1 MKQEPRKPGFT
12 LAEMLIVIASIAV
25 LVGIGVPAVRALYNS
40 FESTGG
46 SRAVISAA
54 LASARA
60 IAARE
65 QRYVGVRFQK
75 AFNADDPLNPFA
87 ESQYMVF
94 IIHDYEK
101 TGYAAGFRAVRGV
114 KPIKLPDSVGVM
126 DRYYR
131 AYYSDAQ
138 KSDFLKVGSD
148 ADILF
153 PPLSRVRDLTTFCII
168 FAPSGKLMRHDV
180 KVMAAGAGDD
190 VFNEFD
196 RVAVQGTAQF
206 IQDSHPGL
214 GLGQEVSRTG
224 FVIYDRR
231 AFKQAYEK
239 GRPYSGYLQ
248 SLLPEIP
255 INPYTGTVLW
265 RD

>member
-1 MKQEPRKPGFT
+1 MKQEPRKPGYT
-12 LAEMLIVIASIAV
+12 LAEMLIVIASITV
-25 LVGIGVPAVRALYNS
+25 LVGIGVPAVRALFNS
-40 FESTGG
+40 FESTSG

-75 AFNADDPLNPFA
+75 AFNPDDPLNPFA

-101 TGYAAGFRAVRGV
+101 TGYAAGFRAVRGI

-126 DRYYR
+126 DHYYR
-131 AYYSDAQ
+131 ADYNNDQ
-138 KSDFLKVGSD
+138 KSDFLAVGSD
-148 ADILF
+148 ADILV
-153 PPLSRVRDLTTFCII
+153 PAWSRVRDLTTFCII
-168 FAPSGKLMRHDV
+168 FAPSGKLMIHDV
-180 KVMAAGAGDD
+180 RVMRTGAGDD
-190 VFNEFD
+190 VFNEEA
-196 RVAVQGTAQF
+196 RVELGTAQF

-224 FVIYDRR
+224 FIIYDRR

-255 INPYTGTVLW
+255 INPYTGTVIW